1 MMMDR
6 SIDRTH
12 KCYDEVQFFHERGG
26 ERGLLDDGR
35 FFESKES
42 PLLGE
47 GECE

>member
-1 MMMDR
+1 MMDR

-12 KCYDEVQFFHERGG
+12 KCNDEVRCLHERGG

-47 GECE
+47 GERE